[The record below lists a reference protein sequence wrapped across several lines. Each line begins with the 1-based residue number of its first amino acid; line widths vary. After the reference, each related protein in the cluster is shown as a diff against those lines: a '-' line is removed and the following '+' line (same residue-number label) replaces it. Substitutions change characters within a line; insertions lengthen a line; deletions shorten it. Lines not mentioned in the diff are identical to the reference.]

1 MGMYCGMYWYVLCFC
16 VGMYLYVCADIARFS
31 TDTYAWY
38 VQWYV
43 LACICVCI
51 CMYSPE

>member
-1 MGMYCGMYWYVLCFC
+1 
-16 VGMYLYVCADIARFS
+16 MYLYVCADIARFS

-51 CMYSPE
+51 CMYVPE